1 MSIYEEKE
9 QICVRKGKGK
19 EERKGREERKRGK
32 EEERKGREERK
43 RGKEEE
49 RVCVV
54 EGDFLNK

>member
-1 MSIYEEKE
+1 MIHTLLCTMSIYEEKE

-32 EEERKGREERK
+32 EEER
-43 RGKEEE
+43 
-49 RVCVV
+49 VCVV

>member
-32 EEERKGREERK
+32 EERKGTKK
-43 RGKEEE
+43 RGSGGKNDT
-49 RVCVV
+49 RSSYHPN
-54 EGDFLNK
+54 D